1 MGARKMV
8 KIRVDE
14 TSGVDHPSH
23 LEEGW
28 IVIKA
33 KGHEMPAEKK
43 STPVFKDADGDEID
57 VEATLAKA
65 AQDVTA
71 ANTERDTATA
81 RVTEL
86 ETENAALKKA
96 AEPAADDAEALEK
109 SLPEPVR
116 ALLKKERDATAAAQT
131 ELRKEVETRL
141 NGEYVAKAAAWG
153 SLSLDPAE
161 VGTALR
167 QLSTANPTLAESV
180 IKALA
185 SANAQAEASD
195 LFKELGTPLRPD
207 SGDAY
212 GRMTKMAKAKVE
224 AGEAPTIEQAMD
236 EVATAHPELVEAYN
250 QEQTQKH

>member
-1 MGARKMV
+1 M

-33 KGHEMPAEKK
+33 KGHEMA
-43 STPVFKDADGDEID
+43 VKDPKNGNGDGDTNND
-57 VEATLAKA
+57 AEATLAKA
-65 AQDVTA
+65 AIDILA
-71 ANTERDTATA
+71 ANTARDEAVA
-81 RVTEL
+81 RATEL
-86 ETENAALKKA
+86 EIENAALKKA
-96 AEPAADDAEALEK
+96 AEPADDDAEALEK

-116 ALLKKERDATAAAQT
+116 ALLKKERDATAAAKD
-131 ELRKEVETRL
+131 ELKKEVETRL
-141 NGEYVAKAAAWG
+141 DGEYVAKVAAWG
-153 SLSLDPAE
+153 SLSIDPVE
-161 VGTALR
+161 VGPALR

-180 IKALA
+180 IKALG

-195 LFKELGTPLRPD
+195 MFKELGSPLRPD

-212 GRMTKMAKAKVE
+212 TRMTKMAKAAVA

-236 EVATAHPELVEAYN
+236 QIATAHPELVAAYN
-250 QEQTQKH
+250 QEQAN